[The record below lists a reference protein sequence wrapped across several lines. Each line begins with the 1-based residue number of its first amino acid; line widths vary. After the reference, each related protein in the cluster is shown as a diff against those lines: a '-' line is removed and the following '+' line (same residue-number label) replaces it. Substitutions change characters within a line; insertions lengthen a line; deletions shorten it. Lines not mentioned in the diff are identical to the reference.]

1 MRQYQWQRRTQ
12 MTQQATEEASAAAD
26 LVPLPSEPHVSQP
39 PGDAPSAQAE
49 ATPMALE
56 GQPAAEDVPI
66 PGSSSGPTTM
76 SQSNVINHFTFIVQ
90 ELPHEDREMVR
101 DLPGWDGTVFLAV
114 PAPSTVFR
122 AAATSMG
129 EPEDLPTDLS
139 DDEDVGKSSS
149 LEHLSRQE
157 RKALDREI
165 PWRVIVAG
173 PKEIFDL
180 YVAANIK
187 EYESWLSWACIR
199 PLSEER
205 IHEIKNTPSLKRR
218 IIPAR
223 NAYQDKNRSAGPT
236 IKAKCRT
243 VVLGCLD
250 PDLATLN
257 RSSPTPTK
265 LAEMILLQL
274 ACSGMNKAVEM
285 TDMSWSLWCG
295 DISAA
300 FLQGQ
305 PEPRAE
311 PLFMRSPR
319 DAIQQAAKS
328 FPCEL
333 YETVGNLYG
342 FASAPRTWWLN
353 VLTTCLKKNFIQH
366 RYDKCLLIKRDAKG
380 LLQVVMIVH
389 VDDFVVMFRSDY
401 DVEELRQM
409 FTWGSTTLLD
419 EKNEIIFRGKE
430 IRMVKTNGKITLK
443 VTQRAFIEEMS
454 CGTLARGRLSAE
466 SLDESEWREFRSVA
480 GSLQWL
486 GGQTRPDLCS
496 TVSLANK
503 GRDTK
508 PSDLKTLF

>member
-1 MRQYQWQRRTQ
+1 
-12 MTQQATEEASAAAD
+12 
-26 LVPLPSEPHVSQP
+26 
-39 PGDAPSAQAE
+39 
-49 ATPMALE
+49 
-56 GQPAAEDVPI
+56 
-66 PGSSSGPTTM
+66 
-76 SQSNVINHFTFIVQ
+76 
-90 ELPHEDREMVR
+90 
-101 DLPGWDGTVFLAV
+101 
-114 PAPSTVFR
+114 
-122 AAATSMG
+122 
-129 EPEDLPTDLS
+129 
-139 DDEDVGKSSS
+139 
-149 LEHLSRQE
+149 
-157 RKALDREI
+157 
-165 PWRVIVAG
+165 
-173 PKEIFDL
+173 
-180 YVAANIK
+180 
-187 EYESWLSWACIR
+187 
-199 PLSEER
+199 
-205 IHEIKNTPSLKRR
+205 
-218 IIPAR
+218 
-223 NAYQDKNRSAGPT
+223 
-236 IKAKCRT
+236 
-243 VVLGCLD
+243 
-250 PDLATLN
+250 
-257 RSSPTPTK
+257 
-265 LAEMILLQL
+265 MILLQL

-333 YETVGNLYG
+333 YEIVGNLYG

-353 VLTTCLKKNFIQH
+353 VLTTCLQKNFIQH

-389 VDDFVVMFRSDY
+389 VDDFLVTFRSDY

-466 SLDESEWREFRSVA
+466 SLNESEWRELRSVA

-496 TVSLANK
+496 AVSLANK

-508 PSDLKTLF
+508 PSDLKTLFEYIQLAKETADLGLAFFPSPFNKASLIIGYGDSSWANGQTPLVAKAKWAAWFSLVLQSLWSRRAP